1 MDINATKEGNI
12 LISKPLGRLD
22 GTNSRDFEENLK
34 SQLNDDVN
42 NLIIDLEDLVYI
54 SSAGLRAILLL
65 AKALN
70 SKGQKLVL
78 CSLSEQIM
86 EVFEISGFNKVISI
100 HSDRSSAISSMS

>member
-12 LISKPLGRLD
+12 LISKPFGRLD

-65 AKALN
+65 AKTLN

-78 CSLSEQIM
+78 CSLSDQIM

-100 HSDRSSAISSMS
+100 HANRTSAISSMS